1 MNKLKKD
8 NVLNFP
14 SKMTEIERE
23 VEAIVFAAAEPLS
36 IETIETKISKNTDVL
51 KILQKLQTFYTN
63 RGINLVCISNK
74 WSFRTAQNLSSLMSQ
89 QKTVEKKL
97 SKAAIETLAII
108 VYHQPVTRAEIEE
121 IRGVAFGT
129 NTLEILMEL
138 NWVKPQGR
146 KDIPGKPIQYGTTD
160 DFLSHFNL
168 QKLSDL
174 PTVDE
179 LGTAG
184 LIDTSSVDASI
195 FGTGKFYKEKQED
208 NEAEESVDAVDT
220 AKAELDTLVNNEA
233 TLSEEFKEKTAVI
246 FEAAVKSKLSDEID
260 RLETQYKEELAE
272 EVSSTKSELVEKVDS
287 YLNYVV
293 ENWIKENEIA
303 IENGLRTEIAEGFM
317 DKLKDLF
324 TESYIQVPE
333 SKVDLVDEL
342 AEQVEEL
349 ETKLNETTQKVID
362 QSGEIEEMT
371 KDRIINESASDLAD
385 TQVEKLKSLV
395 NDLDFENEEK
405 FKEKVDTIK
414 EAHFSQETG
423 SSDESP
429 MIEEDGHDEVMETSP
444 NMERYVS
451 TLKKTVSKN

>member
-51 KILQKLQTFYTN
+51 KILQKLQIFYTN

-208 NEAEESVDAVDT
+208 
-220 AKAELDTLVNNEA
+220 K
-233 TLSEEFKEKTAVI
+233 
-246 FEAAVKSKLSDEID
+246 
-260 RLETQYKEELAE
+260 
-272 EVSSTKSELVEKVDS
+272 
-287 YLNYVV
+287 
-293 ENWIKENEIA
+293 KENIYSD
-303 IENGLRTEIAEGFM
+303 I
-317 DKLKDLF
+317 
-324 TESYIQVPE
+324 
-333 SKVDLVDEL
+333 DEM
-342 AEQVEEL
+342 
-349 ETKLNETTQKVID
+349 LN
-362 QSGEIEEMT
+362 
-371 KDRIINESASDLAD
+371 
-385 TQVEKLKSLV
+385 
-395 NDLDFENEEK
+395 
-405 FKEKVDTIK
+405 
-414 EAHFSQETG
+414 
-423 SSDESP
+423 
-429 MIEEDGHDEVMETSP
+429 
-444 NMERYVS
+444 S
-451 TLKKTVSKN
+451 TLKPESEE

>member
-36 IETIETKISKNTDVL
+36 IETIETKISKNTNVL
-51 KILQKLQTFYTN
+51 KILQKLKTFYTN

-146 KDIPGKPIQYGTTD
+146 KDIPGKPILYGTTD

-208 NEAEESVDAVDT
+208 
-220 AKAELDTLVNNEA
+220 K
-233 TLSEEFKEKTAVI
+233 
-246 FEAAVKSKLSDEID
+246 
-260 RLETQYKEELAE
+260 
-272 EVSSTKSELVEKVDS
+272 
-287 YLNYVV
+287 
-293 ENWIKENEIA
+293 KENIYSD
-303 IENGLRTEIAEGFM
+303 I
-317 DKLKDLF
+317 
-324 TESYIQVPE
+324 
-333 SKVDLVDEL
+333 DEM
-342 AEQVEEL
+342 
-349 ETKLNETTQKVID
+349 LN
-362 QSGEIEEMT
+362 
-371 KDRIINESASDLAD
+371 
-385 TQVEKLKSLV
+385 
-395 NDLDFENEEK
+395 
-405 FKEKVDTIK
+405 
-414 EAHFSQETG
+414 
-423 SSDESP
+423 
-429 MIEEDGHDEVMETSP
+429 
-444 NMERYVS
+444 S
-451 TLKKTVSKN
+451 TLKPESDE